1 MNVPEGVHCI
11 LVESHQFHHS
21 LKNIWVSTIYHVLSK
36 VLGREGQTPPTKTTQ
51 AELSWVEIRDKWVNS
66 KQRCKALLF
75 LTPHLTV
82 LLNFEIRLSLCF
94 FFFSLLVPPA
104 SGGSRGPCLYF
115 PLGWHGLFSLPQ
127 TPIDLSDLSCQVLP
141 CASITKHPHGTM
153 SCFCGRVCPPPPGL
167 WTL

>member
-94 FFFSLLVPPA
+94 FFFFLLGA
-104 SGGSRGPCLYF
+104 
-115 PLGWHGLFSLPQ
+115 
-127 TPIDLSDLSCQVLP
+127 
-141 CASITKHPHGTM
+141 
-153 SCFCGRVCPPPPGL
+153 SCFWGLQRAMLIFSPWLAWPLLSPPDSYWSFWSQLPGSAL
-167 WTL
+167 CQHN